1 MDIGIGHALPR
12 LEIAGAH
19 HRAPARSLSPPP
31 SRTRRI
37 ESAMLLSSAARLG
50 DGLVGLQTLIAPD
63 AAAAASRS
71 ASGYVA
77 TRTLKASPRAVGCP
91 GGGEGDGE
99 REEEEEGE
107 EGGCWVMYGW
117 RRRLRR
123 LPPTIPS
130 LRRAGNAPWALA
142 RARTAD
148 GRLVISTEPAPPRG
162 RVVAT
167 KAEGRLVLDL
177 VERGDSPPP
186 PPPRRRSCF
195 SIVHQEPVSPAAA
208 AAACDDDDYG
218 VEEASAAE
226 RASARRVIPIIT
238 GAPAPAMLS
247 AVGYAFSPS
256 LSLHPAV
263 APLPPLVCS
272 EGCYED
278 VIRASSSLP
287 KMPLILPRMVH

>member
-1 MDIGIGHALPR
+1 
-12 LEIAGAH
+12 
-19 HRAPARSLSPPP
+19 
-31 SRTRRI
+31 
-37 ESAMLLSSAARLG
+37 MLLSSAARLA
-50 DGLVGLQTLIAPD
+50 DGLVGLQTLITPD
-63 AAAAASRS
+63 AAAAAARP

-91 GGGEGDGE
+91 GGDGGRGGGDGVEE
-99 REEEEEGE
+99 REEE

-130 LRRAGNAPWALA
+130 LRRAGSAPWALA

-148 GRLVISTEPAPPRG
+148 GRLVISTEPTPPPRG

-167 KAEGRLVLDL
+167 KAEGRLVLDI
-177 VERGDSPPP
+177 VQRDDSPP

-195 SIVHQEPVSPAAA
+195 SIPHQEPVSPAAA
-208 AAACDDDDYG
+208 TGDDDDG

-226 RASARRVIPIIT
+226 RAAARRVIPIIA

-247 AVGYAFSPS
+247 AVGYAFSPP

-263 APLPPLVCS
+263 ALPPLACS

>member
-1 MDIGIGHALPR
+1 
-12 LEIAGAH
+12 
-19 HRAPARSLSPPP
+19 
-31 SRTRRI
+31 
-37 ESAMLLSSAARLG
+37 MLLSSAARLA

-63 AAAAASRS
+63 AAAAAAAARP

-99 REEEEEGE
+99 REEEE

-177 VERGDSPPP
+177 VERSDSPPPP

-195 SIVHQEPVSPAAA
+195 SIAHQEPVSPAAA
-208 AAACDDDDYG
+208 AATDDDDDG

-226 RASARRVIPIIT
+226 RAAARRVIPIIA

-247 AVGYAFSPS
+247 AVGYAFSPP